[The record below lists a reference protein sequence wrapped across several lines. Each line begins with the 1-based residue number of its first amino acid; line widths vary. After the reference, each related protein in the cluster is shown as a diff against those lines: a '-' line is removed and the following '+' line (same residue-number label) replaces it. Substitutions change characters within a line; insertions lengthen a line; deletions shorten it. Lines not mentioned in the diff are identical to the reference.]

1 MDLSRILKKIPYF
14 LDLERREIVRR
25 ENFTVAKKKIQTL
38 EVFMD
43 LVKKQREIDFDMI
56 SVFYRD
62 LFVRSVEKVMVI
74 VRINKI
80 IQEYGDKNRIHQFV
94 ETEESILYRKF
105 LNTWEGYWEEETV
118 QMEKGKKKRRLWI
131 EQVRARLSQK
141 NCTGS
146 S

>member
-1 MDLSRILKKIPYF
+1 MERPTF
-14 LDLERREIVRR
+14 FDLERREIEKK
-25 ENFTVAKKKIQTL
+25 ENFAVAKKKIQTL

-105 LNTWEGYWEEETV
+105 LNTWKGYWEEENIL
-118 QMEKGKKKRRLWI
+118 MEKGKKKRRLWI
-131 EQVRARLSQK
+131 EQVRTK
-141 NCTGS
+141 NCGHS
-146 S
+146 SIY

>member
-1 MDLSRILKKIPYF
+1 
-14 LDLERREIVRR
+14 
-25 ENFTVAKKKIQTL
+25 
-38 EVFMD
+38 MD

-105 LNTWEGYWEEETV
+105 LNTWKGYWEEENILM
-118 QMEKGKKKRRLWI
+118 QKGKKRRQWI
-131 EQVRARLSQK
+131 EQVKELVTVIFIDSILP
-141 NCTGS
+141 TGRCFQAS
-146 S
+146 KA